1 MKGIFTVLNMLAGRA
16 LITAISRNALVLQSL
31 KDSKKG
37 LITP

>member
-1 MKGIFTVLNMLAGRA
+1 MKGIFTVLNMQAGRA
-16 LITAISRNALVLQSL
+16 LITAISNDALVHQSF